1 MKGSKKMLFSKA
13 KKFLIG
19 LVTATTAFAALA
31 TTGAA
36 ITQAQAA
43 TVSDTPASGLN
54 LDVKAAIAV
63 DANTGQIIYSKN
75 ASQPL
80 AIASMSKLISIYL
93 VLQAIKQG
101 KLSWNEKIPVDEAS
115 YKVSQNT
122 SLSNVPL
129 LKGHKYTVKQLYQA
143 SLIYS
148 ANGAV
153 MTLANAVAGS
163 QKAFVDQMRAQLKK
177 WGINDGEIYTVA
189 GLPNSDVGSAK
200 YPGTANSAEN
210 KLSAVDMATVARNLL
225 KAYPEVLQT
234 TSIARMKFNNGT
246 TETQMENW
254 NWMLKGLAKSYTELP
269 VDGLKTGT
277 SDSAG
282 ADFTGTVHKDGHRII
297 TVVLGAQHKNDQD
310 ASRFVQTQKLMSY
323 VYDNFTYTKINAG
336 KSSKGA
342 NYLPVYHGKQLTAQV
357 VTGENSNIWI
367 KRGLT
372 TSNLQVKLTGNKKL
386 YKNGGLE
393 APIAKNKQV
402 GNLAL
407 TIKGQKLQFLNGDTS
422 LNLTATNPQAIQKA
436 NIFVIMGR
444 AIKNFFTNLF

>member
-1 MKGSKKMLFSKA
+1 MVFGKA

-19 LVTATTAFAALA
+19 LVTATTAFATIA
-31 TTGAA
+31 TAGTA
-36 ITQAQAA
+36 TQAKAA
-43 TVSDTPASGLN
+43 TVNDTPAAGLK

-63 DANTGQIIYSKN
+63 DAKTGQIIYSKN
-75 ASQPL
+75 ANQPL

-101 KLSWNEKIPVDEAS
+101 KLSWNEKVPVDEAS

-153 MTLANAVAGS
+153 MTLGNAVAGS

-177 WGINDGEIYTVA
+177 WGINDGEIYTTA

-200 YPGTANSAEN
+200 YPGAANDAEN
-210 KLSAVDMATVARNLL
+210 KLSAVDMATVASKLL

-234 TSIARMKFNNGT
+234 TSITRMKFNNGT

-310 ASRFVQTQKLMSY
+310 PSRFIQTQKLMSY
-323 VYDNFTYTKINAG
+323 VYNNFTYTKINAG

-342 NYLPVYHGKQLTAQV
+342 DSLPVYHGKQLTAQA
-357 VTGENSNIWI
+357 VTGKNSDVWI

-372 TSNLQVKLTGNKKL
+372 VSNLQVKLSGNHKL
-386 YKNGGLE
+386 YKKGGLA
-393 APIAKNKQV
+393 APIAKNKQI
-402 GNLAL
+402 GTLDL
-407 TIKGQKLQFLNGDTS
+407 TIKGQKLQYLNGATG
-422 LNLTATNPQAIQKA
+422 LKLPATNPQAIQKA

-444 AIKNFFTNLF
+444 AIKNFFTNIF

>member
-1 MKGSKKMLFSKA
+1 
-13 KKFLIG
+13 
-19 LVTATTAFAALA
+19 
-31 TTGAA
+31 
-36 ITQAQAA
+36 
-43 TVSDTPASGLN
+43 
-54 LDVKAAIAV
+54 
-63 DANTGQIIYSKN
+63 
-75 ASQPL
+75 
-80 AIASMSKLISIYL
+80 
-93 VLQAIKQG
+93 
-101 KLSWNEKIPVDEAS
+101 
-115 YKVSQNT
+115 
-122 SLSNVPL
+122 
-129 LKGHKYTVKQLYQA
+129 
-143 SLIYS
+143 
-148 ANGAV
+148 
-153 MTLANAVAGS
+153 
-163 QKAFVDQMRAQLKK
+163 
-177 WGINDGEIYTVA
+177 
-189 GLPNSDVGSAK
+189 
-200 YPGTANSAEN
+200 
-210 KLSAVDMATVARNLL
+210 
-225 KAYPEVLQT
+225 
-234 TSIARMKFNNGT
+234 
-246 TETQMENW
+246 
-254 NWMLKGLAKSYTELP
+254 LP

-323 VYDNFTYTKINAG
+323 VYNNFTYTKINAG

-342 NYLPVYHGKQLTAQV
+342 NSLPVYHGKQLTAQA

-393 APIAKNKQV
+393 APIAKNKQI
-402 GNLAL
+402 GTLAL